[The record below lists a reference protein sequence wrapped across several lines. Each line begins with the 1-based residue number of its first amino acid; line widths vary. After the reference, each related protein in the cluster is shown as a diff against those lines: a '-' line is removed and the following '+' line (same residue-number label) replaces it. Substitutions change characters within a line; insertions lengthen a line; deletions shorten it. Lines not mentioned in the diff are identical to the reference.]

1 MKILN
6 TDFPIL
12 LVDDDSFVLEATR
25 ELLGAIGI
33 DDVETISKSLE
44 VMPFL
49 SGNRVSMIFL
59 DLSMPYISGEQ
70 LLDKLKRDYPH
81 IPVVIMTSNN
91 DLDKVVECT
100 KKGAFNYIVKPVSI
114 SRLTAVIRMA
124 LEVTNLREEL
134 STLKV
139 HMLGDK
145 LEHEAVFSAIITQD
159 KKIFAIFRYMEA
171 IAVSQHPVLIT
182 GETGV
187 GKELFAKAMHEVGM
201 GAGNFVAVN
210 TAGLDD
216 TMFSDTLFGH
226 EKGAFTG
233 ADRKREGFI
242 SQAAGGTLFLD
253 EIGDLSEQSQV
264 KLLRLLE
271 ERTYYPL
278 GSDTARKSEAR
289 IVVATN
295 KDIKQLVEKG
305 KFRNDLYY
313 RLCTHH
319 IAIPPLRERQEDI
332 SLLATYFLSEA
343 AEEMNKSKPV
353 PPPELFTLLE
363 TYHFPG
369 NVRELRALVYDAVS
383 QHKTG
388 LLAMESF
395 IKALGGDKGTAK
407 DISLKGRSGK
417 TISLA
422 YSRFPTM
429 AEVQD
434 RMIDE
439 AIKFSKGNKSLA
451 ASILGITRQGLY
463 KRLNK
468 EDEPQDRASD

>member
-1 MKILN
+1 
-6 TDFPIL
+6 
-12 LVDDDSFVLEATR
+12 
-25 ELLGAIGI
+25 
-33 DDVETISKSLE
+33 
-44 VMPFL
+44 MPFL

-159 KKIFAIFRYMEA
+159 KKMFAIFRYMEA
-171 IAVSQHPVLIT
+171 IAVSQQPVLIT

-226 EKGAFTG
+226 
-233 ADRKREGFI
+233 
-242 SQAAGGTLFLD
+242 
-253 EIGDLSEQSQV
+253 
-264 KLLRLLE
+264 
-271 ERTYYPL
+271 
-278 GSDTARKSEAR
+278 
-289 IVVATN
+289 
-295 KDIKQLVEKG
+295 
-305 KFRNDLYY
+305 
-313 RLCTHH
+313 
-319 IAIPPLRERQEDI
+319 
-332 SLLATYFLSEA
+332 
-343 AEEMNKSKPV
+343 
-353 PPPELFTLLE
+353 
-363 TYHFPG
+363 
-369 NVRELRALVYDAVS
+369 
-383 QHKTG
+383 
-388 LLAMESF
+388 
-395 IKALGGDKGTAK
+395 
-407 DISLKGRSGK
+407 
-417 TISLA
+417 
-422 YSRFPTM
+422 
-429 AEVQD
+429 
-434 RMIDE
+434 
-439 AIKFSKGNKSLA
+439 
-451 ASILGITRQGLY
+451 
-463 KRLNK
+463 
-468 EDEPQDRASD
+468 